1 MYGLSGLRKTLL
13 QCFFTVLFF
22 LCNMTPLC
30 LKVCKSLSFVFCGNI
45 IKCQDGAILKIVF
58 VLTIFLFCLNI
69 RYLFCAENVV
79 FIFPDITCLSS
90 FPCQR
95 KIEFNIMKMT
105 WFEFNKLQNYKKFNF
120 LLIEKGI
127 I

>member
-1 MYGLSGLRKTLL
+1 MQYDSIMFESVQVT
-13 QCFFTVLFF
+13 QFYV
-22 LCNMTPLC
+22 
-30 LKVCKSLSFVFCGNI
+30 CGNI
-45 IKCQDGAILKIVF
+45 IKCPDGAILKVVL

-69 RYLFCAENVV
+69 RYLFYAENVV
-79 FIFPDITCLSS
+79 FIFPDNTCLSS

-95 KIEFNIMKMT
+95 KIEFSIMKMT
-105 WFEFNKLQNYKKFNF
+105 WFELNELQNYKKFNF